1 MFEIEDFV
9 HRNFDN
15 PVAYGSPQ
23 TDWRVE
29 CPFCESLTGTPDLKG
44 KLHIGIDIQAVHCFR
59 CGYKANWVKFVMD
72 VTGCN
77 YANALGELYVVPKI
91 RQDISKTLINGLSV
105 SNAVKTSLDDVN
117 LPSDFV
123 PLVRESLDSK
133 ILLDT
138 ARKYALG
145 RGFSDY
151 YWKRYNLG
159 VSSSIGWRLVIPV
172 EGQYW
177 QARSLAKWLEPK
189 YINPD
194 YDADK
199 FIFNSSALEDYD
211 DVVICEGCFNAMAV
225 GDNAIAILGKEVPV
239 KKLHRLVDA
248 NVKRYIVAL
257 DKDAMRWSND
267 LANKLQRAG
276 KEVIVWSFLTDKDAA
291 DGGAYKEVKYDF
303 AARVRMS
310 VEQ

>member
-1 MFEIEDFV
+1 M
-9 HRNFDN
+9 
-15 PVAYGSPQ
+15 
-23 TDWRVE
+23 
-29 CPFCESLTGTPDLKG
+29 
-44 KLHIGIDIQAVHCFR
+44 
-59 CGYKANWVKFVMD
+59 
-72 VTGCN
+72 
-77 YANALGELYVVPKI
+77 
-91 RQDISKTLINGLSV
+91 
-105 SNAVKTSLDDVN
+105 
-117 LPSDFV
+117 
-123 PLVRESLDSK
+123 
-133 ILLDT
+133 
-138 ARKYALG
+138 
-145 RGFSDY
+145 
-151 YWKRYNLG
+151 
-159 VSSSIGWRLVIPV
+159 SSSIGWRLVIPV